1 MSAPHLSAAFASL
14 AQSSAALRS
23 FRFEQTAVLPRT
35 VLSSEEFFETHL
47 IRDAA
52 PHELALFEPAAA
64 TNDVLPLDADEVAQ
78 MGLANGQLDD
88 KWMAIKRKGPRR
100 AGGQRDRASPL
111 RERRATQAGHSGG
124 PDPDRCLRAAQKL
137 LDVYTMPRAQEH
149 VAALQSQYAGL
160 VDTINSLEEALRRP
174 PSRSAPQPQH
184 DASYYRQLEL
194 EDAIKR
200 EQLEIFALEQLKAE
214 KEAEAGALYS
224 PVRAPRSTPS
234 DAPSVA
240 AASARGSRVPSVVA
254 RARGG
259 STARPR
265 TSHPRPSASPERTY
279 APTVPPAASTVLAQH
294 RAAEHVLA
302 SPARR
307 PIGADARA
315 KARASLMAGRPSVGT
330 RPSVGGARASN
341 GGRSSLG
348 GSALPAA
355 ATDDE
360 NDGEATPKAVRTA
373 IQPQRVS
380 PSPSPLS
387 SPRKLAPPVPAVV
400 GDARSPSK
408 PAKAQRASLPAGVTP
423 AELASAAA
431 TIWAT
436 LGEVNALTAWG
447 RKWAREQAGG
457 EAEKEQRVANGQCG
471 WEETLAILQ
480 YALASAASSE
490 AAGPSSPSS
499 HSVTS
504 FSTSTTG
511 GAGEGDAAPTW
522 TPAQV
527 VEAQLC
533 AILLSV
539 LSGSPPSSPA
549 PLPPLPIILRDS
561 LLGSTRKTPHLAMAA
576 LKAHLGAFAKDRGW
590 TEEMGTTAIYA
601 LVSKQTVKTDRRG
614 REGAAV
620 AFKVVDAV

>member
-14 AQSSAALRS
+14 AQSAAALRS

-100 AGGQRDRASPL
+100 AGVQKDRASPL
-111 RERRATQAGHSGG
+111 RERRATQAGHPGG

-137 LDVYTMPRAQEH
+137 LDVYTIPRAQEH
-149 VAALQSQYAGL
+149 VEALQSQHAGL

-174 PSRSAPQPQH
+174 PSRAAAQPQH

-214 KEAEAGALYS
+214 KEAEAAALS
-224 PVRAPRSTPS
+224 PPTRASRPS
-234 DAPSVA
+234 PADAPS
-240 AASARGSRVPSVVA
+240 ASGTSTRGRRVPSVVS
-254 RARGG
+254 R
-259 STARPR
+259 ARPR
-265 TSHPRPSASPERTY
+265 PSQSGEASPPRATI
-279 APTVPPAASTVLAQH
+279 PPGPAARIAQQQ

-330 RPSVGGARASN
+330 RPSVGGAANGRASVS
-341 GGRSSLG
+341 GRASLG
-348 GSALPAA
+348 GQALPAA
-355 ATDDE
+355 EGDAQ
-360 NDGEATPKAVRTA
+360 DGEATPKAARTA
-373 IQPQRVS
+373 PAKPPRASAS
-380 PSPSPLS
+380 P
-387 SPRKLAPPVPAVV
+387 SPRKLPPPVPVV
-400 GDARSPSK
+400 DGSDARSPPK
-408 PAKAQRASLPAGVTP
+408 PARAARASLPAGVTP
-423 AELASAAA
+423 AELASAAE

-436 LGEVNALTAWG
+436 LGEVNALKAWG
-447 RKWAREQAGG
+447 RKWAREQEGD
-457 EAEKEQRVANGQCG
+457 EKEKEERVVGGKCG
-471 WEETLAILQ
+471 WEETLSILR
-480 YALASAASSE
+480 YALASSASSD

-499 HSVTS
+499 HSITS

-511 GAGEGDAAPTW
+511 GAGESDAAPSW
-522 TPAQV
+522 TPAQI

-533 AILLSV
+533 ALLLSV
-539 LSGSPPSSPA
+539 LSGSPPPA
-549 PLPPLPIILRDS
+549 AASLPPLPIILRDS

-576 LKAHLGAFAKDRGW
+576 LKAHLGAFAKSRGW

-620 AFKVVDAV
+620 AFKVVEAV

>member
-14 AQSSAALRS
+14 AQSAAALRS

-100 AGGQRDRASPL
+100 AGVQKDRASPL
-111 RERRATQAGHSGG
+111 RERRATQAGHPGG

-149 VAALQSQYAGL
+149 VEALQSQHAGL

-174 PSRSAPQPQH
+174 PSRAAAQPQH

-214 KEAEAGALYS
+214 KEAESGE
-224 PVRAPRSTPS
+224 
-234 DAPSVA
+234 
-240 AASARGSRVPSVVA
+240 
-254 RARGG
+254 
-259 STARPR
+259 
-265 TSHPRPSASPERTY
+265 ASPPRATI
-279 APTVPPAASTVLAQH
+279 PPGPAARIAQQQ

-330 RPSVGGARASN
+330 RPSVGGAANGRASVS
-341 GGRSSLG
+341 GRASLG
-348 GSALPAA
+348 GQALPAA
-355 ATDDE
+355 EGDAQ
-360 NDGEATPKAVRTA
+360 DGEATPKAARTA
-373 IQPQRVS
+373 PAKPPRASAS
-380 PSPSPLS
+380 P
-387 SPRKLAPPVPAVV
+387 SPRKLPPPVPVV
-400 GDARSPSK
+400 DGSDARSPPK
-408 PAKAQRASLPAGVTP
+408 PARAARASLPAGVTP
-423 AELASAAA
+423 AELASAAE

-436 LGEVNALTAWG
+436 LGEVNALKAWG
-447 RKWAREQAGG
+447 RKWAREQEGD
-457 EAEKEQRVANGQCG
+457 EKEKEERVVGGKCG
-471 WEETLAILQ
+471 WEETLSILR
-480 YALASAASSE
+480 YALASSASSD

-499 HSVTS
+499 HSITS

-511 GAGEGDAAPTW
+511 GAGESDAAPSW
-522 TPAQV
+522 TPAQI

-533 AILLSV
+533 ALLLSV
-539 LSGSPPSSPA
+539 LSGSPPPA
-549 PLPPLPIILRDS
+549 AASLPPLPIILRDS

-576 LKAHLGAFAKDRGW
+576 LKAHLGAFAKSRGW

-620 AFKVVDAV
+620 AFKVVEAV